1 MKGDS
6 RPTKIL
12 VLLPHFL
19 PGRAYGG
26 PVRTV
31 ANLMERLGR
40 EFDFHLLTT
49 NHDFRS
55 STPYDLPVDRWL
67 DWRGLAQ
74 VRYAPPA
81 GLRAGALA
89 RSIRDLSPDV
99 LYLNSLFHPRFSIL
113 PLQLWRLG
121 WLGPCGLALA
131 PRGELAPGALAQKP
145 LRKRLFLAAA
155 RLAGGYGPVVWQAS
169 GTHEEGH
176 IRGAWPEARIVTAA
190 NLGVAPGE
198 GPPRVRVKKPGELR
212 LLFLGRVSRMKNLPF
227 LLQRLEGLPGRVE
240 VQVAGPPEDPAL
252 LDGLRRQAAGLI
264 NTRVEFLGEV
274 EPERAAA
281 LLREADLL
289 AQPSLGENFGQ
300 SILEALC
307 RGLPV
312 LVSDRT
318 PWRGLEAR
326 MAGWDLPLEDTAAF
340 HRALETALGWS
351 EAERAPW
358 AEGARRLG
366 RERLEDPSALE
377 GHRELFR
384 LARERAR

>member
-1 MKGDS
+1 MN
-6 RPTKIL
+6 RPRVL

-31 ANLMERLGR
+31 ANLLERLGG

-55 STPYDLPVDRWL
+55 TEPYELAADTWL
-67 DWRGLAQ
+67 DWKGLAR
-74 VRYAPPA
+74 VRYASSA
-81 GLRAGALA
+81 GSTVPGLAALVREA
-89 RSIRDLSPDV
+89 APEV
-99 LYLNSLFHPRFSIL
+99 LYLNSLFHPGFSLL
-113 PLQLWRLG
+113 PVQLWRLG
-121 WLGPCGLALA
+121 RLGRCGLALA
-131 PRGELAPGALAQKP
+131 PRGELAPGALAQKA

-155 RLAGGYGPVVWQAS
+155 RAAGGYGRVVWQAS
-169 GTHEEGH
+169 GEHEAGH
-176 IRGAWPEARIVTAA
+176 IRTAWPQARVVTAP

-198 GPPRVRVKKPGELR
+198 EPARLRVKQPGELH
-212 LLFLGRVSRMKNLPF
+212 LLFLGRVSPMKNLPF
-227 LLQRLEGLPGRVE
+227 LLDQLDGLPGRVE
-240 VQVAGPPEDPAL
+240 LVVAGPLEDPAL
-252 LDGLRRQAAGLI
+252 AEVLRRRAAALGGA
-264 NTRVEFLGEV
+264 RVRLLGEV
-274 EPERAAA
+274 DSRQAAA

-318 PWRGLEAR
+318 PWRGLAAAG
-326 MAGWDLPLEDTAAF
+326 AGWDLPLEDPGAF
-340 HRALETALGWS
+340 RRVLETALAWS
-351 EAERAPW
+351 ETERAPW

-366 RERLEDPSALE
+366 RERLEDPQALD

-384 LARERAR
+384 VARDSVR